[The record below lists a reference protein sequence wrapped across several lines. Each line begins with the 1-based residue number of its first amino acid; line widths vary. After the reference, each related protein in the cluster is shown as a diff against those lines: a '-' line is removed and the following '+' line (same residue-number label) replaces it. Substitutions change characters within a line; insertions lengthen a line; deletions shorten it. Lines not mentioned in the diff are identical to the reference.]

1 MVLDGDKHEVT
12 SVAKG
17 QQGNLLAAGLVVLH
31 VLILVSFYPL
41 VIYSSKLHTVLVTY

>member
-17 QQGNLLAAGLVVLH
+17 QQGNLLAAGLVVLC
-31 VLILVSFYPL
+31 VLILFAFHL
-41 VIYSSKLHTVLVTY
+41 